1 MQEGISLSGKISL
14 ESGPERRYNEGT
26 RGKIFQHVK
35 RSMARILSTL
45 AAESEPRRSDI
56 IRSVVRAL
64 SILELLARFPRG
76 LTAKEVSARVH
87 LHLSTTYHL
96 LNTLVETGYIVKDP
110 DSQLFRISGKIGYTT
125 YGTASPAQIV
135 RHLSPHV
142 RSLQE
147 DTQETAYLSLW
158 DGNNIVLSAI
168 VESPLSV
175 RVKVLTVGYS
185 EGNHAMALGKA
196 ILAHLREQDLD
207 AYLTLHGME
216 AYTDNTCTDRR
227 TFKRILSDVRRRGY
241 SLDIEEFLPDVC
253 CIGAPIFDAEKH
265 IAASIAISLPRSR
278 YENRHTFL
286 VPKVMRA
293 AAAASRTLRILG
305 YQATRLSW

>member
-1 MQEGISLSGKISL
+1 
-14 ESGPERRYNEGT
+14 
-26 RGKIFQHVK
+26 
-35 RSMARILSTL
+35 MAQTFSAL
-45 AAESEPRRSDI
+45 ATNTHPQRSDV
-56 IRSVVRAL
+56 IRSVLRAL
-64 SILELLARFPRG
+64 SILELLAHFPRG

-96 LNTLVETGYIVKDP
+96 LNTLVEAGYVIKDP
-110 DSQLFRISGKIGYTT
+110 DSQLFRISGKIGYST

-168 VESPLSV
+168 EESPLSV

-196 ILAHLREQDLD
+196 ILAYLRERDLD

-216 AYTDNTCTDRR
+216 AYTQNTCTDRR
-227 TFKRILSDVRRRGY
+227 TFKHILNDVRQRGY

-253 CIGAPIFDAEKH
+253 CIGAPIFDAEKR
-265 IAASIAISLPRSR
+265 IAASIAISLPRNR
-278 YENRHTFL
+278 YDKHHASL
-286 VPKVMRA
+286 IPKVIQA

-305 YQATRLSW
+305 YRATRLSW